1 MSQWIN
7 AVFFI
12 AVSLMCYILASV
24 ILEGRRYAKYDY
36 RKQYE
41 KAHKTLSMQ
50 KVKKSSLETLLEGIE
65 TVLLRSGIADKLK
78 ITAKGY
84 LLISLAIFLCAFLY
98 FIKIGFAAALIY
110 SLAITYLPYSVLMIM
125 VEINTR
131 KIKKMYLNFLNTF
144 DGFYNVEENVINA
157 LKATSDYVDEPLR
170 SILKKNVTI
179 FERTLQSTDDCL
191 DRIMKEIGAK
201 EFRKFLKF
209 AKLHAKFGGNFNKAI
224 TKLRE
229 QGEKMASIES
239 VKAAS
244 AFVGSGIILLM
255 IFLNVIMI
263 LNLSRS
269 PELVEVLKN
278 TATGQVIAI
287 SNGVSIIFA
296 LYMIRHINKTA

>member
-1 MSQWIN
+1 MLNLIDV
-7 AVFFI
+7 VFFI
-12 AVSLMCYILASV
+12 SVSLICYIFASM
-24 ILEGRRYAKYDY
+24 ILEKRRYARYDHK
-36 RKQYE
+36 RQYK
-41 KAHKTLSMQ
+41 KAHRAITTQ
-50 KVKKSSLETLLEGIE
+50 HTKKRPLENLLDGID
-65 TVLLRSGIADKLK
+65 TVLLRSGIKNKIPITDKS
-78 ITAKGY
+78 Y
-84 LLISLAIFLCAFLY
+84 LLMSITIFLYSFLY
-98 FIKIGFAAALIY
+98 FKKLGIAAAFIY
-110 SLAITYLPYSVLMIM
+110 SCAITYLPFSILMIM
-125 VEINTR
+125 IELNTR

-179 FERTLQSTDDCL
+179 FERTLQSIDECI
-191 DRIMKEIGAK
+191 DRIMKEVGAK